1 MALVKLLFLFAIVVA
16 YRGDW
21 VERQLRRHAHS
32 LGLLLGAP
40 GWWPLGP
47 GAKTASSR
55 FPSRFEPPEDEPPE
69 ETHAERILRG
79 ARERAARRDA
89 RVSPSSASSS
99 ASSERASAR
108 LEAQWDMRQRRHR
121 GGDATPRDKTLLE
134 LVTERRER
142 ARAAAER
149 HAEVRARVAAA
160 RGAKARRGDGG
171 DEDDR
176 DRRRGARKRSSVA
189 AAAAGP
195 GVVSELRHPRDIQ
208 SVDPD
213 GTFVNLRPT
222 AAAAC

>member
-55 FPSRFEPPEDEPPE
+55 FPSLFEPPEDEPPE

-121 GGDATPRDKTLLE
+121 GGSL
-134 LVTERRER
+134 
-142 ARAAAER
+142 
-149 HAEVRARVAAA
+149 
-160 RGAKARRGDGG
+160 
-171 DEDDR
+171 
-176 DRRRGARKRSSVA
+176 SSSHNQ
-189 AAAAGP
+189 GIIF
-195 GVVSELRHPRDIQ
+195 R
-208 SVDPD
+208 
-213 GTFVNLRPT
+213 
-222 AAAAC
+222 